1 MFDRIKSLLAG
12 DAGNHHSDEDDALVA
27 VAALLV
33 EAARSD
39 QEYTDKERGLI
50 DAALVDF
57 FGVAKEDVAR
67 IHDEADKRQADA
79 TDIQRFTKLAKTLP
93 QEKKISLLECLWRI
107 ILSDGERDAFEDSL
121 IRRICGLIYVSD
133 VESGAARRRV
143 EREA

>member
-12 DAGNHHSDEDDALVA
+12 DAGKPLSNEDDALVA

-39 QEYTDKERGLI
+39 QQYTDKERGLI
-50 DAALVDF
+50 DAALVDY

-67 IHDEADKRQADA
+67 IHAEAERRQADA

-93 QEKKISLLECLWRI
+93 QEKKIALLECLWRI

-143 EREA
+143 EQEA